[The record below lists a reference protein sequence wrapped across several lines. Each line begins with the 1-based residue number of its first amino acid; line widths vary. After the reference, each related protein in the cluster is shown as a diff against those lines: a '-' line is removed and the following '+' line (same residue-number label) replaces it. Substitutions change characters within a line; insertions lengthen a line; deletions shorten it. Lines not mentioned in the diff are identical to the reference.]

1 MFTNSMTSGSSDDHL
16 DSAGKSRDR
25 ERVRRALIRV
35 FLLVSFFCALVG
47 LCAIF
52 GIRFNLT
59 ESLPGLLYII
69 TDDGSSP
76 LVDFCPEGTFAQLS
90 KERGYR
96 RPGICPDG
104 AAPILK
110 PVVAK
115 AGDIVEVSSNGIT
128 VNGSLLRNTAPR
140 TTDSRGRP
148 LTHWPFG
155 RYDVPAGFVWVASE
169 YNPLSFDS
177 RYYGPIQIS
186 HIRHHLRRL

>member
-1 MFTNSMTSGSSDDHL
+1 MLTKPTTNGSSDEPVHATGRL
-16 DSAGKSRDR
+16 R

-35 FLLVSFFCALVG
+35 FVFASIFCALVA
-47 LCAIF
+47 LCAIL

-59 ESLPGLLYII
+59 ESLPGFLYIV
-69 TDDGSSP
+69 TSDDSSP

-96 RPGICPDG
+96 RRGICPDG

-110 PVVAK
+110 PIVAK

-128 VNGSLLRNTAPR
+128 VNGSLLRNTSPR

-155 RYDVPAGFVWVASE
+155 RYDVPPGFVWVASE